1 MALLWHWNGFGI
13 SLHLTSIIQN
23 FASFAKRHRLHW
35 NFSWV
40 INNDM
45 GTESD
50 GLAHCAIHDWITPP
64 SDQSRGSALGCLC
77 EPMRIRSQN
86 VITNDSNVRFVKRD
100 SSLAIDHWTTRK
112 WARFAS
118 NIILDARWNRAKKNT
133 PLISVRIFVVFFFSI
148 WQRQR
153 RGAVERQQRRP
164 VARVQFG
171 FAGRHGVRFAVA
183 IAPRQRHRQRRRGRR
198 LLRRRRAVVVVVAR
212 LAAQP
217 LVLVVEPAAP
227 LVLHRHRQLG
237 RLGQFGRPRRL
248 DRRPVRWPLLHFA
261 LSTGE
266 AWSNYVWFYFIFFS
280 NISLV
285 WCQ

>member
-1 MALLWHWNGFGI
+1 MGALCFQHYFRCPL
-13 SLHLTSIIQN
+13 
-23 FASFAKRHRLHW
+23 K
-35 NFSWV
+35 
-40 INNDM
+40 
-45 GTESD
+45 
-50 GLAHCAIHDWITPP
+50 P
-64 SDQSRGSALGCLC
+64 S
-77 EPMRIRSQN
+77 
-86 VITNDSNVRFVKRD
+86 
-100 SSLAIDHWTTRK
+100 
-112 WARFAS
+112 
-118 NIILDARWNRAKKNT
+118 KKNT

-248 DRRPVRWPLLHFA
+248 GRRPVR
-261 LSTGE
+261 
-266 AWSNYVWFYFIFFS
+266 
-280 NISLV
+280 
-285 WCQ
+285 